1 MKTSRTYKSLLLGVV
16 ILLATAS
23 FAANKGGFSISTP
36 VTVAGKHL
44 VAGDYTV
51 TWEGTGPNVEAKIL
65 KGKNVVATTPARLI
79 EVKTES
85 QRGVV
90 TKRNPDG
97 SDSLISVQLG
107 GKKPALLTIG
117 ETSPST
123 EASNS
128 VK

>member
-1 MKTSRTYKSLLLGVV
+1 MKTLRTYKGLLLSVV

-36 VTVAGKHL
+36 VTVAGKQL

-51 TWEGTGPNVEAKIL
+51 TWEGAGPNVEAKIL
-65 KGKNVVATTPARLI
+65 KGKNLVVATPAHFI
-79 EVKTES
+79 EVKTEPQS
-85 QRGVV
+85 GIV

-97 SDSLISVQLG
+97 SNSLVSIQFN
-107 GKKPALLTIG
+107 GKKPAILTIG
-117 ETSPST
+117 ENSPLT

-128 VK
+128 MK